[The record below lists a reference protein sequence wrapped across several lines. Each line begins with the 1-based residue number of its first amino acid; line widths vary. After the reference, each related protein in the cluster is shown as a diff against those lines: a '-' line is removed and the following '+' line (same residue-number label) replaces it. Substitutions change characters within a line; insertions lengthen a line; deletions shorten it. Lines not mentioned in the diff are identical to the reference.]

1 MQVTLTTN
9 SPLPAA
15 PKRPAR
21 LRLLAIVTAALL
33 LLGAGVWLLTSQ
45 APRPANSAG
54 GAPTGAAS
62 AAPAP
67 APTFSPAPEAASE
80 DLTEDTADI
89 VLADY
94 FEAMDALQ
102 ADTDVDSIAPLV
114 TGDALD
120 EVESQLI
127 EFESRNWSLEGQ
139 TRYEDL
145 QVLEADLDAETPTA
159 TVSVCVDSS
168 DVILV
173 SADGSPVVDDPAD
186 VRRAINLYDLAYTD
200 GAWRVTSHTF
210 PNDPQC

>member
-9 SPLPAA
+9 SSLPAA

-21 LRLLAIVTAALL
+21 LRLLAIVTAALV
-33 LLGAGVWLLTSQ
+33 LLGGGVWLLTSQ
-45 APRPANSAG
+45 VRPVNSAG
-54 GAPTGAAS
+54 GAPTGGAS
-62 AAPAP
+62 AAPTP

-94 FEAMDALQ
+94 FEAMDALE
-102 ADTDVDSIAPLV
+102 ADTDVESIAPLV

-127 EFESRNWSLEGQ
+127 EFESRDWSLEGE
-139 TRYEDL
+139 TRYEDV

-168 DVILV
+168 DVTLV

-186 VRRAINLYDLAYTD
+186 VRRAINIYDLVYTD

>member
-1 MQVTLTTN
+1 MPEN
-9 SPLPAA
+9 SPLTKT
-15 PKRPAR
+15 PKHRR
-21 LRLLAIVTAALL
+21 TVRSLAIAAAVTVMLGGTVGVLAA
-33 LLGAGVWLLTSQ
+33 Q
-45 APRPANSAG
+45 APRTDDAARPAATATPSAV
-54 GAPTGAAS
+54 PT
-62 AAPAP
+62 PDV
-67 APTFSPAPEAASE
+67 TRSPAPEAASE

-94 FEAMDALQ
+94 FEAMDALE
-102 ADTDVDSIAPLV
+102 ADTDVETIAPLV

-127 EFESRNWSLEGQ
+127 EFESRNWSLEGE

-168 DVILV
+168 DVTLV

-186 VRRAINLYDLAYTD
+186 VRRAINIYELAYTD